1 MYFEEVAMKSRS
13 PTAVAPSPVR
23 PSSILIVDDHPL
35 IRSGLTN
42 LIGRCSDLSV
52 AGEAGSPSEA
62 LQALGRGLPDLMLAD
77 MTMPGRSGFEFIKD
91 VLAQYPDLPIL
102 VLSMHDEGLYGE
114 RVLRAGARG
123 YIMKDAGG
131 ERLIEAIRQVL
142 SGQVYVSPA
151 MASRF
156 LDTLSGRRPRGSSS
170 PIEVL
175 SDREFEVLQLLGLGK
190 TTRDIAEQLHLSPK
204 TVDVHRAHIRTKLKL
219 RDSVALV
226 RYAVR
231 WVESQ
236 GATEG

>member
-1 MYFEEVAMKSRS
+1 
-13 PTAVAPSPVR
+13 
-23 PSSILIVDDHPL
+23 
-35 IRSGLTN
+35 
-42 LIGRCSDLSV
+42 
-52 AGEAGSPSEA
+52 
-62 LQALGRGLPDLMLAD
+62 
-77 MTMPGRSGFEFIKD
+77 
-91 VLAQYPDLPIL
+91 
-102 VLSMHDEGLYGE
+102 
-114 RVLRAGARG
+114 
-123 YIMKDAGG
+123 MKDAGG

>member
-1 MYFEEVAMKSRS
+1 MKPRS
-13 PTAVAPSPVR
+13 PAATAPAPAR
-23 PSSILIVDDHPL
+23 PSSILIVDDHPM

-62 LQALGRGLPDLMLAD
+62 LQALSRGLPDLLLAD

-91 VLAQYPDLPIL
+91 VLALHPELPIL
-102 VLSMHDEGLYGE
+102 ILSMHDEGLYAE

-131 ERLIEAIRQVL
+131 ERLIDAIRQVL

-151 MASRF
+151 MSSRF
-156 LDTLSGRRPRGSSS
+156 LDNLSGRRPRGSSS

-175 SDREFEVLQLLGLGK
+175 SDREFEVLQLLGQGK

-219 RDSVALV
+219 RNSVALV

-236 GATEG
+236 GAPDA